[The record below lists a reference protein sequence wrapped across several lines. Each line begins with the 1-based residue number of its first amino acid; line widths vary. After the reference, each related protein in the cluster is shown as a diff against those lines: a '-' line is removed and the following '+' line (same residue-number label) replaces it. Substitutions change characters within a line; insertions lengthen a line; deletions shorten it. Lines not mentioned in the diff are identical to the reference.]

1 MLSKN
6 NVWRNSLTFGDF
18 GAGAGFRVE
27 DAEIEVFDAENE
39 TRVVMFMLGLAWVHF
54 LPESYPIK
62 FTRGSGV

>member
-39 TRVVMFMLGLAWVHF
+39 TRVVRFMLGLAWGMGEGRMED
-54 LPESYPIK
+54 ESERDIE
-62 FTRGSGV
+62 